1 MSESI
6 AEDCVTQA
14 EYNLDRTRAGVDESC
29 FIAPN
34 ALLIGDIH
42 IGAQSSVWYGCV
54 LRADVAPIRIGE
66 RTNIQDGTVMH
77 ADPGF
82 PTVVGNDVTVGHAAI
97 IHGAVVED
105 GALIGIRATLLNGC
119 RIGAGSVVGAGALVP
134 EGMVVPPNS
143 LVMGIPA
150 KVVRAVDERL
160 ATRNR
165 RGTAHYVR
173 TAQAHKGA
181 WEGRA

>member
-1 MSESI
+1 M
-6 AEDCVTQA
+6 TQS
-14 EYNLDRTRAGVDESC
+14 EYNLDRTRAGVDASC
-29 FIAPN
+29 FVAPN
-34 ALLIGDIH
+34 AILIGDIR
-42 IGAQSSVWYGCV
+42 IGTGSSVWYGCV
-54 LRADVAPIRIGE
+54 LRADVAPIRIGG
-66 RTNIQDGTVMH
+66 RTNIQDGTIMH

-82 PTVVGNDVTVGHAAI
+82 PTVVGDDVTVGHAAI

-134 EGMVVPPNS
+134 EGMIVPPNS
-143 LVMGIPA
+143 LVLGIPA
-150 KVVRAVDERL
+150 KVVREVDERL

-173 TAQAHKGA
+173 TAQAHKAA
-181 WEGRA
+181 WKGDGK